1 MAKSAKPKK
10 EISMEEAL
18 WKAADKLRG
27 SVEPS
32 EYKHIVLSL
41 FFLKFASDKFEK
53 QRQRLIDEGYEDMIE
68 EVYSYEKDNVFY
80 LPQESRWTYI
90 IDNAKQD
97 DIALKID
104 TALYTIEKTN
114 PTLKGALPDNYYSRL
129 HLDTTKLASLL
140 DEINRIN
147 TDDEENDI
155 IGRIYEYFLS
165 KFALAEGK
173 GKGEFYTPKCIVN
186 LIAEMLEPYDGIL
199 YDPCCGSGGMFVQ
212 SVKFVEAHRGNKK
225 CISIYG
231 QEYTNT
237 TYKLAKMNL
246 AIRGI
251 SANLGE
257 QAANTFTND
266 QHKDLKADYIM
277 ANPPFNQKAWRGND
291 ELLDDPRWRGY
302 EVPPTSNANYGWIL
316 NIVSKLSQNGV
327 AGFLLAN
334 GALSD
339 DGTELKIRQQLI
351 ENNLVEAIIILPRNL
366 FYTTDISV
374 TLWIL
379 NRNKKARAVEQ
390 NGKLKRYRNR
400 EKEILFMDLRQMGSP
415 YEKKYVELTDE
426 DRAKVTE
433 VYHNWQQEGY
443 EETYQN
449 IPEFCYSASYDEV
462 KEKGFTLVPSRY
474 IEFVNRDENIDF
486 DTKMKA
492 LQSELKDLLIAEEK
506 SKADLLSVFKE
517 LGYEIKL

>member
-1 MAKSAKPKK
+1 MADNKK
-10 EISMEEAL
+10 TKEVSMEEAL
-18 WKAADKLRG
+18 WKSADKLRG

-32 EYKHIVLSL
+32 EYKHVVLSL
-41 FFLKFASDKFEK
+41 FFLKFASDKFEE
-53 QRQRLIDEGYEDMIE
+53 QRSKLKTQGMEKFIDNIAFYI
-68 EVYSYEKDNVFY
+68 KDNVFY
-80 LPQESRWTYI
+80 LPEQSRWSYI
-90 IDNAKQD
+90 MDNAKQD

-114 PTLKGALPDNYYSRL
+114 PSLKGALPDNYYSRL
-129 HLDTTKLASLL
+129 QIDTVKLASLL
-140 DEINRIN
+140 DEINKID
-147 TDDEENDI
+147 TTKDKENDI
-155 IGRIYEYFLS
+155 IGRVYEYFLS
-165 KFALAEGK
+165 KFAIAEGK
-173 GKGEFYTPKCIVN
+173 GKGEFYTPKSIVN
-186 LIAEMLEPYDGIL
+186 LIAELIEPYDGTL

-212 SVKFVEAHRGNKK
+212 SIKFIEAHHGNKK
-225 CISIYG
+225 KVSIYG

-257 QAANTFTND
+257 MAANTFTND

-277 ANPPFNQKAWRGND
+277 ANPPFNQKDWRGVD
-291 ELLDDPRWRGY
+291 ELTQDSRWDGY

-316 NIVSKLSQNGV
+316 NIVSKLSCNGV

-339 DGTELKIRQQLI
+339 DGTELKIRQRLL
-351 ENNLVEAIIILPRNL
+351 ENDLVESIMILPRNL

-379 NRNKKARAVEQ
+379 NRNKEKREVEQ
-390 NGKLKRYRNR
+390 NGVVKKYRDRKNQV
-400 EKEILFMDLRQMGSP
+400 LFMDLRQMGSP
-415 YEKKYVELTDE
+415 YEKKYIELTPE
-426 DRAKVTE
+426 DRDKVTE

-443 EETYQN
+443 EETYKD
-449 IPEFCYSASYDEV
+449 IPEFCYSASLDEIA
-462 KEKGFTLVPSRY
+462 EKGYTLVPSRY

-486 DTKMKA
+486 DTKMKT
-492 LQSELKDLLIAEEK
+492 LQVELKDLLEQEEK
-506 SKADLLSVFKE
+506 SKADFLDVFKG